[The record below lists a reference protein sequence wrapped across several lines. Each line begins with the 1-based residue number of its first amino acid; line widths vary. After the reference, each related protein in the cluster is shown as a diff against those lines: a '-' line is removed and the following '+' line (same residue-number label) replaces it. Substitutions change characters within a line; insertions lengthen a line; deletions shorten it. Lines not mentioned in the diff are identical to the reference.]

1 MKVKLIHFGDHFHEQ
16 STKKNKKSQVPK
28 FHRFFTL
35 RACPPTHL
43 HAPYLYVPCTLAPC
57 PASAMRMLT
66 PWVGVG
72 DQGTQRRGPRG
83 GRGRRTGGRALR
95 ARTGGRARCARWGPS
110 GPWAPWGGTGTAYTQ
125 QRLCQTEYIIP
136 TNAIPYG
143 IHTGGNQET
152 FSLKFKEGFSAES
165 GAFARP

>member
-1 MKVKLIHFGDHFHEQ
+1 MSKYDQIEPG
-16 STKKNKKSQVPK
+16 SQTPLWNALGSILYAPRMPADPFARSVFIRSLYSRSLPSK
-28 FHRFFTL
+28 RHANAHTL
-35 RACPPTHL
+35 
-43 HAPYLYVPCTLAPC
+43 
-57 PASAMRMLT
+57 
-66 PWVGVG
+66 GGG

-83 GRGRRTGGRALR
+83 AGGGARAD
-95 ARTGGRARCARWGPS
+95 ARCARARADARAARAG
-110 GPWAPWGGTGTAYTQ
+110 APWGGKGTAYTQ
-125 QRLCQTEYIIP
+125 QKLCQTEYIIP